1 MKKVNK
7 YIYPF
12 NFSICFFVFYFFL
25 AFYISVAGFDGYG
38 GLGVALLIIALWV
51 LLMVPIYCFM
61 YSKLIYELKWKFLF
75 IIYNSLVVS
84 LCYTGPFLMAATPN
98 GDADVVLK
106 IALALFSWVAICT
119 YVSYLIRINTAKEP
133 DENNSSETEQ

>member
-1 MKKVNK
+1 MKKVKK

-12 NFSICFFVFYFFL
+12 IFPICFFVFYFFL
-25 AFYISVAGFDGYG
+25 AFYISTAGFDGYG

-51 LLMVPIYCFM
+51 LLVVPIYCFI
-61 YSKLIYELKWKFLF
+61 YSNLIYEKKRKFLF

-84 LCYTGPFLMAATPN
+84 LCYTGPFMSGAGPSSLN
-98 GDADVVLK
+98 VIIK
-106 IALALFSWVAICT
+106 IAVFLFYWVAICT
-119 YVSYLIRINTAKEP
+119 YVSYLIRLNTTKEP